1 MKKPAFREFLYILG
15 IAAITACIIFETAA
29 LLHGEKSNEIIP
41 AAADEENVY
50 DLTDKDSKL
59 LAEFVSAE
67 VGDKPF
73 LCKVAVA
80 AVVFNRI
87 RSTEYPQNLSD
98 VIFQPNAFKSTANGR
113 LKSEEDYKKLSS
125 AMNAVSVAKQGE
137 DPTNGALNYFFRYD
151 PDADTSHALFYI
163 EDMVFTQ

>member
-1 MKKPAFREFLYILG
+1 MKKPTFGKLLYFLG
-15 IAAITACIIFETAA
+15 IAAITACIILETAA
-29 LLHGEKSNEIIP
+29 LLYSEKTSDAVP
-41 AAADEENVY
+41 AAADEDNIY
-50 DLTDKDSKL
+50 DLTDDESKL

-67 VGDKPF
+67 VGDRPF

-87 RSTEYPQNLSD
+87 RSPEYPQNLSD
-98 VIFQPNAFKSTANGR
+98 VIFQPGAFKSTADGR
-113 LKSEEDYKKLSS
+113 LQSESNYKKLSS

-137 DPTNGALNYFFRYD
+137 DPTGGALGFHFRS
-151 PDADTSHALFYI
+151 DANADASRALFYI